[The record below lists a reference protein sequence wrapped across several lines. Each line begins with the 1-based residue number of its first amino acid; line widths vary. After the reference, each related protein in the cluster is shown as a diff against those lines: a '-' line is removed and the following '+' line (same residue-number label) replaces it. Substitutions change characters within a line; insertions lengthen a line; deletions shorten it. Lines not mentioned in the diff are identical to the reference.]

1 MANTWFFI
9 FLDCFLF
16 PSKDS
21 FFFFNGFTTVFVDK
35 DRPQIDQ
42 NFQQEKKEKETF
54 EVMIAEDQKRKRT
67 QKNFEKGKK
76 QKKNKKEK
84 NKF

>member
-1 MANTWFFI
+1 MVFYFFG
-9 FLDCFLF
+9 LF
-16 PSKDS
+16 SFS
-21 FFFFNGFTTVFVDK
+21 FQRFFFFFFNGFTTVFVDK

-76 QKKNKKEK
+76 QKKK
-84 NKF
+84 

>member
-42 NFQQEKKEKETF
+42 NFQQEKKKETF
-54 EVMIAEDQKRKRT
+54 KVTIAEDQKRKRT

-76 QKKNKKEK
+76 TEKK
-84 NKF
+84 

>member
-42 NFQQEKKEKETF
+42 NFQQEKKKETF
-54 EVMIAEDQKRKRT
+54 KVMIAEDQKRKRT

-76 QKKNKKEK
+76 TEKK
-84 NKF
+84 

>member
-1 MANTWFFI
+1 
-9 FLDCFLF
+9 
-16 PSKDS
+16 
-21 FFFFNGFTTVFVDK
+21 
-35 DRPQIDQ
+35 
-42 NFQQEKKEKETF
+42 
-54 EVMIAEDQKRKRT
+54 MIAEDQKRKRT

>member
-42 NFQQEKKEKETF
+42 NFQQEKKKETF
-54 EVMIAEDQKRKRT
+54 KVTIAEDQKRKRT

-76 QKKNKKEK
+76 TEKNKKEK
-84 NKF
+84 NKI